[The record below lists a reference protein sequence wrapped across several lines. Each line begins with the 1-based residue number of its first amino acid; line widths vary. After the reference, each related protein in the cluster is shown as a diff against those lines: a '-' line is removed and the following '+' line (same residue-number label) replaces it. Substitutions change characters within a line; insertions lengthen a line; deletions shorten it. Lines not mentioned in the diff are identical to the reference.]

1 MKPTKVLLSLTTHDN
16 DYQQAHAASADAM
29 AHRLG
34 VSLEI
39 VYAEGDA
46 VTQVQQILS
55 AIQKRDHG
63 IDVVVTEPVGTAM
76 HNVAEV
82 AVKMGIAWCVL
93 NREAD
98 YISRLRHESSL
109 PVFEVS
115 VDQLEVGRIQA
126 QQVSMLLPSG
136 GTILYIAGPSA
147 GSAARLRLEGMTSR
161 KPANIQVKTVTG
173 NWTEDGGHHAV
184 TSWLKLSTS
193 KSAGFGAVVSQNDAM
208 AIGARRAFGEIRD
221 PAERETWLGMPFL
234 GCDGLPETGQQYVHG
249 KLLVATIVTP
259 PVAGIGLE
267 TFMHWRSEGKAI
279 PERLLVNPISFPAAE
294 SLRPQSLAQKA

>member
-1 MKPTKVLLSLTTHDN
+1 
-16 DYQQAHAASADAM
+16 
-29 AHRLG
+29 
-34 VSLEI
+34 
-39 VYAEGDA
+39 
-46 VTQVQQILS
+46 
-55 AIQKRDHG
+55 
-63 IDVVVTEPVGTAM
+63 
-76 HNVAEV
+76 
-82 AVKMGIAWCVL
+82 
-93 NREAD
+93 
-98 YISRLRHESSL
+98 
-109 PVFEVS
+109 
-115 VDQLEVGRIQA
+115 
-126 QQVSMLLPSG
+126 
-136 GTILYIAGPSA
+136 
-147 GSAARLRLEGMTSR
+147 MTSR

-279 PERLLVNPISFPAAE
+279 PERLLVNPISFPATE